1 MTRYLR
7 LAAVL
12 GLAAMLAGC
21 ALPPTAPVMPP
32 YGGALPVMPP
42 YGGAFNNTGAP
53 LNLKLHG
60 TELGT
65 RQGRATAACVL
76 GLISFGDASIAEAA
90 RQGGIREVTHADA
103 EFTNLL
109 GLYTTYTTVVYGN

>member
-21 ALPPTAPVMPP
+21 ALPPTA
-32 YGGALPVMPP
+32 PVMPP

-90 RQGGIREVTHADA
+90 REGGIREVTHADA
-103 EFTNLL
+103 EFTNVL